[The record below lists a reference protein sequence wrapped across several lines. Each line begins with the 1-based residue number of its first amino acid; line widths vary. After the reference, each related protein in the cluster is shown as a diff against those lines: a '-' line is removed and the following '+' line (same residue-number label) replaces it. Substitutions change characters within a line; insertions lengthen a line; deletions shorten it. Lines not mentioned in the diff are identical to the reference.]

1 MPLVNFSNLDFD
13 EIKESIKDYLRA
25 NSNFTDYDFEGSNLS
40 TIIDTLA
47 YNTYITSYNTNMV
60 TNEVFIDSATLR
72 ENVVSLARNVG
83 YVPKSR
89 RSASATVS
97 FVVDATG
104 ISASALSLKAGLV
117 AITNNIKQER
127 YTFCI
132 PEDITVPIRPSG
144 YAHFDNIKI
153 YQGTY
158 IQQTYT
164 VSSRDPFQK
173 YILPNPGI
181 DTSLLSVTVFEAES
195 SSVSRKYKQYNSL
208 FEVDDRSAIYF
219 LQEIEGERYEL
230 LFGDGVFG
238 TKLQEPNFIRINYII
253 SDGDKS
259 NNVTNFRFAGRLV
272 DNNGNTVTGGVSL
285 ITTDSPSSGGHD
297 IESVESIKKF
307 AGATYS
313 SQNRAVTAADYETL
327 IPQIYTET
335 QSVSAYGGEELT
347 PPSYGKVFISIKPEN
362 GEFLSTSVKENL
374 KIELRKYAVAG
385 ILPEI
390 VDLKYLYVEAD
401 SNIYYNTNLTSS
413 AAAVMSLV
421 SKNVNVYANSTELNK
436 FGARFKYS
444 KYLKTI
450 DDSDSAITSNIT
462 NVNIRRDMVPVI
474 NSFTEY
480 EICFGNRFYLKNHG
494 HGALMDGT
502 LIGYNI
508 RSSGFKVSGI
518 SDTVY
523 LGDTP
528 TGDLTKGSVFL
539 FKLRSPTEPIIVK
552 KNIGYIDYL
561 KGEIRL
567 NPINILST
575 EITSG
580 SVPVIEISAC
590 PYSNDVI
597 GLQDLYLQLDMRN
610 TTFNMINDRISSGN
624 DVSGTN
630 YIVSTSYGYRSL
642 IRGVPSINVNEEQV
656 QQFTVSNRGVRT
668 VVNTSNNTGTVVPEV
683 IPSDQATSISS
694 GTPSTPSVP
703 SMPSSQSTSSGS
715 SYSY

>member
-72 ENVVSLARNVG
+72 ENVVSLARNIG

-89 RSASATVS
+89 RAASATIS

-104 ISASALSLKAGLV
+104 LKASSLTLRAGLV
-117 AITNNIKQER
+117 VVSSSTKTKR

-144 YAHFDNIKI
+144 VAHFENIKV
-153 YQGTY
+153 YQGTF
-158 IQQTYT
+158 IQQNFS
-164 VSSRDPFQK
+164 VSSRDPYQK
-173 YILPNPGI
+173 FILPNPGI
-181 DTSLLSVTVFEAES
+181 DTNLLNVTVFESES

-208 FEVDDRSAIYF
+208 FDINERSAIYF
-219 LQEIEGERYEL
+219 LQETEGERYEL

-238 TKLQEPNFIRINYII
+238 VKLEEPNYIQANYII
-253 SDGDKS
+253 SDGEGGNGVS
-259 NNVTNFRFAGRLV
+259 NFRFAGRLV
-272 DNNGNTVTGGVSL
+272 DNNGAVVTTGVSL
-285 ITTDSPSSGGHD
+285 ITTNSSAGGGAD
-297 IESVESIKKF
+297 IESVESIKKY
-307 AGATYS
+307 APVIYS
-313 SQNRAVTAADYETL
+313 SQNRAVTAADYEAL
-327 IPQIYTET
+327 VPQIYSES

-347 PPSYGKVFISIKPEN
+347 PPSFGKVFISIKPEN
-362 GEFLSTSVKENL
+362 GEFLSTTLKENL
-374 KIELRKYAVAG
+374 KLELRKYSVAG

-401 SNIYYNTNLTSS
+401 SSVYYNTNLTSGPD
-413 AAAVMSLV
+413 AVRSLV
-421 SKNVNVYANSTELNK
+421 SQNVSVYANSTELNK

-450 DDSDSAITSNIT
+450 DDSDVSITSNIT
-462 NVNIRRDMVPVI
+462 NINVRRDMVPVL
-474 NSFTEY
+474 NSFAEY

-494 HGALMDGT
+494 HGAVMDGT

-528 TGDLTKGSVFL
+528 TGDLTKGAVFL
-539 FKLRSPTEPIIVK
+539 FKLKSLTEPVILK
-552 KNIGYIDYL
+552 KNIGMIDYM

-575 EITSG
+575 EIQSG
-580 SVPVIEISAC
+580 AVPVIEISAC

-597 GLQDLYLQLDMRN
+597 GLQDLYLQLDMKN
-610 TTFNMINDRISSGN
+610 TTFNMVNDRISSGN

-630 YIVSTSYGYRSL
+630 YVVSSSYGYRSL
-642 IRGVPSINVNEEQV
+642 IRGVPSVSTNENEV
-656 QQFTVSNRGVRT
+656 QQFSISNRGVRT
-668 VVNTSNNTGTVVPEV
+668 VVNT
-683 IPSDQATSISS
+683 TSSSS
-694 GTPSTPSVP
+694 GTVSPDVTPTST
-703 SMPSSQSTSSGS
+703 QTTTTTGT